1 MFVSNP
7 RRSSILAVCL
17 ALLLTFGVPKPGCA
31 AAPEGEPVRFLITF
45 DDGPSLWHDSP
56 TTRILEQ
63 LRDNPVVPGIKAVF
77 FVQTAAPA
85 HGGSDQGRALMR
97 QECDEGHILA
107 LHSGLVAGHIAH
119 TELKPDELADSL
131 EQGRNQLL
139 AQCPRDPTLV
149 RPPDWLY
156 NDATLAAY
164 SAAGMHMLLSDMS
177 ANDGKIYGWN
187 ISLRRRSHFHMELE
201 TVRRA
206 LDAGELPSQD
216 GVHPVMVAF
225 HDINTFTAD
234 HMTEYLNIL
243 VEEARATGV
252 PLADPPFYTDTDAL
266 LRAARKRASQLLYT
280 CDGISRSASF
290 MQVLFGSDEQRHRG
304 CIP

>member
-7 RRSSILAVCL
+7 RRWSMFAVFL
-17 ALLLTFGVPKPGCA
+17 MLFFRFAVLPAGA
-31 AAPEGEPVRFLITF
+31 AATPDGEPVRFLITF
-45 DDGPSLWHDSP
+45 DDGPSLWRDSP

-63 LRDNPVVPGIKAVF
+63 LKNNPVVPGIKAVF
-77 FVQTAAPA
+77 FVQTAASS
-85 HGGSDQGRALMR
+85 HGGSDEGRALMR
-97 QECDEGHILA
+97 QECEEGHILA

-119 TELKPDELADSL
+119 TELKPEELADSL

-139 AQCPRDPTLV
+139 AECSRDPTLV

-206 LDAGELPSQD
+206 LDAAELPSQD

-225 HDINTFTAD
+225 HDTNTFTAD
-234 HMTEYLNIL
+234 HMTEYLDIL
-243 VEEARATGV
+243 VEEAKATGV
-252 PLADPPFYTDTDAL
+252 PLADPPFYTDTDQL
-266 LRAARKRASQLLYT
+266 LRAARKRAAKLVYT

-290 MQVLFGSDEQRHRG
+290 MQVLFGTDEPRHRG

>member
-7 RRSSILAVCL
+7 RRWSMFAVLLVLFVTCG
-17 ALLLTFGVPKPGCA
+17 ALPPRACA
-31 AAPEGEPVRFLITF
+31 APDAEPVRFLITF

-56 TTRILEQ
+56 TIRILDQ
-63 LRDNPVVPGIKAVF
+63 LKDNPVVPGIKAVF
-77 FVQTAAPA
+77 FVQTAAPS
-85 HGGSDQGRALMR
+85 HGGSDEGRALMR
-97 QECDEGHILA
+97 QECELGHILA
-107 LHSGLVAGHIAH
+107 LHSGLAAGHIAH
-119 TELKPDELADSL
+119 TKLNADELADSL
-131 EQGRNQLL
+131 EQGRNEIL

-164 SAAGMHMLLSDMS
+164 SAGGMHMLLSDMS

-187 ISLRRRSHFHMELE
+187 ISLTRRSHFHMELG
-201 TVRRA
+201 TVLRA
-206 LDAGELPSQD
+206 LQAGQLPSQD

-225 HDINTFTAD
+225 HDVNTFTAD

-243 VEEARATGV
+243 VEEAKAVGV
-252 PLADPPFYTDTDAL
+252 PLANPPFYTDTDAL
-266 LRAARKRASQLLYT
+266 LRAARKRASRLLYT
-280 CDGISRSASF
+280 CDGVSRSASF
-290 MQVLFGSDEQRHRG
+290 MQVLFGTDEQRYRG